1 MTDQTNNTVQTEEKA
16 KPGRKPSMV
25 KIKNNSARPITLIVS
40 HTPEGKVTVLPTETK
55 EVKKEFAEKISANR
69 AAMAYFDNGD
79 LVEL

>member
-1 MTDQTNNTVQTEEKA
+1 MTEQTNDTVQNEEKA
-16 KPGRKPSMV
+16 KPGRKPATV

-40 HTPEGKVTVLPTETK
+40 HTPEVKVTVLPTETK
-55 EVKKEFAEKISANR
+55 EVKKDFAEKIKANK